1 MKLTEEIKKEL
12 VKIDNLYEDT
22 NKKVTNFF
30 EEKRKKLLE
39 EQNNLIDKLKNE
51 VTKTREKLENFIT
64 ECNNIIKANEK
75 INKGIEKIKNDK
87 ENN

>member
-1 MKLTEEIKKEL
+1 MGFK
-12 VKIDNLYEDT
+12 NR
-22 NKKVTNFF
+22 KVVTIFF

-64 ECNNIIKANEK
+64 ECNKVN
-75 INKGIEKIKNDK
+75 
-87 ENN
+87 